1 MKYQVIVSLNELN
14 GKRYYHSYVESGGN
28 IVCDDLPPFQD
39 INKARSCYWDD
50 EKWIFDEI
58 RYTEILAEIAQA
70 KADAEAE
77 TDRIAR
83 IPSNEELNEMI
94 LSAYEA
100 INELA
105 MFDDA
110 VVTPLSDMAKLLV
123 KDGD

>member
-1 MKYQVIVSLNELN
+1 MKYQVIVSLNESN
-14 GKRYYHSYVESGGN
+14 GKRYYHAYVESGGN

-50 EKWIFDEI
+50 EKWMFDEI
-58 RYTEILAEIAQA
+58 RYAEILDEIEQA

-77 TDRIAR
+77 ANRIAA
-83 IPSNEELNEMI
+83 IPNNELLYEMM
-94 LSAYEA
+94 LSAFDA

-105 MFDDA
+105 KFDDT
-110 VVTPLSDMAKLLV
+110 VVSPLSDMAALLV